1 MELGSGLASV
11 RSWSHTLY
19 ICIDY
24 AHAAPRGHRVQAQ
37 AHLASPTTKSRP
49 YGPSERTRVRLSPLT
64 ARSSRTK
71 SRRIRAHPGAYKLI
85 APAMTSCRQ
94 RLRVH
99 EVLDGLSCQRCEQN
113 APGTRY
119 EPWSRQLASSWH
131 AFLTSVL
138 STTVRV
144 ARARIKLSGRRR
156 TRWRPERQAK
166 QTRS

>member
-1 MELGSGLASV
+1 MQRPGGTESTRL
-11 RSWSHTLY
+11 
-19 ICIDY
+19 
-24 AHAAPRGHRVQAQ
+24 QAQ
-37 AHLASPTTKSRP
+37 AHTYDLASPTTKSRP
-49 YGPSERTRVRLSPLT
+49 DHTAYGPSERTRVRLSPLT

-71 SRRIRAHPGAYKLI
+71 SRRVRAHTGAYQLI
-85 APAMTSCRQ
+85 APAMTSFRQ

-99 EVLDGLSCQRCEQN
+99 EELNGLSCQRCEQN

-119 EPWSRQLASSWH
+119 EPWSRQVASSWH

-144 ARARIKLSGRRR
+144 ARARIKLNGRRR